1 MLRKRGINF
10 TTVLVFVASGLLATA
25 TGVSAAPSAPEQ
37 PNTTTLKAPCG
48 YYQTEKDA
56 FYNHCSNKTSV
67 VINVDTIWASDYT
80 TCVGPGVTYLGS
92 TDDIRFA
99 SYVGRTC

>member
-1 MLRKRGINF
+1 MLRNRGTNL
-10 TTVLVFVASGLLATA
+10 TAVLVFVASGLLTTATA
-25 TGVSAAPSAPEQ
+25 ASAAPSAPEE
-37 PNTTTLKAPCG
+37 PNATTPNSPCG

-56 FYNHCSNKTSV
+56 YYNHCSNKTSV

-80 TCVGPGVTYLGS
+80 KCVGPGVTYLGS